1 MLTSPMLKTISLL
14 LTAFVLHSAPVFAQ
28 DVSGADDKPPTQLK
42 VDDSEPVTDMK
53 KTPPTSK
60 SRSQLKRP
68 KIGFKTTVRPEDMKS
83 YNRSESGDI
92 SAQ

>member
-1 MLTSPMLKTISLL
+1 MRISSFVSIASLL
-14 LTAFVLHSAPVFAQ
+14 AFVTMFAATNSIAQ
-28 DVSGADDKPPTQLK
+28 DAVSPDEKAATQLK

-53 KTPPTSK
+53 TVPTTKSK
-60 SRSQLKRP
+60 AQLKRP
-68 KIGFKTTVRPEDMKS
+68 KVGFKTTVRPEDMKS